1 MTDMKNYASAQAAY
15 DKLSHED
22 FQPDDYDEEEDEE
35 DEDEEKDDYDDYDDY
50 DDGSAIDAYESR
62 IYRD

>member
-1 MTDMKNYASAQAAY
+1 MTDMKGYASAQAAY
-15 DKLSHED
+15 DKLSPED
-22 FQPDDYDEEEDEE
+22 FQPDDYDEEED
-35 DEDEEKDDYDDYDDY
+35 DEDEEKDYDDYDDY